1 MKQAVIT
8 QAVTKGIRGDRP
20 MKDSGS
26 IWFGNIP
33 VDWDMKK
40 IKYLFHIKKDIA
52 GQEGYTVLS
61 ITQKGIMP
69 KDLSKNEGQL
79 AESYSHY
86 QLVNPGDYA
95 MNHMD
100 LLTGW
105 VDISKYTGVT
115 SPDYR
120 VFVLDDLESNNRSFY
135 LYLMQMCYSNRIF
148 YGLGQGVS
156 GMGRWRLQADK
167 FLNFSIV
174 VPSKDEQQEIADY
187 LDAKCAEID
196 NLISKKEQYISE
208 IENYKKSLIYEYVT
222 GKKECPAMVQNED
235 VSNAYPYFPAPVHA
249 SSARFAQ
256 AVLMSKILEESSKGM
271 GRVKLEKTLF
281 TIENHIGFNFDTEYL
296 REAAGPLDAS
306 IYECEKIIT
315 RRNKWFSMKTSS
327 YGVSYAPT
335 NDVDK
340 YKKYYAKYFSEYN
353 SEIERII
360 DVFRNYTTEQAEIIA
375 TLFAAWNDAIID
387 KKQFTDDD
395 IVDDVLNN
403 WHESKRRF
411 PRQVWLRAMNEIRKN
426 HIIPKGY
433 GKHTVMKEMQ

>member
-1 MKQAVIT
+1 MREMKDSGIEWIGDIPKNWNMSKIGSLYTQRNEKVSDKEYQPLSVTMQGVLPQLASAAKTDDGDNRKLVRVGDFAINSRSDRRGSCGISPLDGSVSLINIILTPRTTMHPGYYDWLFHTTLFADEFYKWGHGIVADLWTTRWQEMKSICVPVPEYAEQKRISEFLNSECAEIDAVLEKTHASIDEYKKLKQAVIT
-8 QAVTKGIRGDRP
+8 QAVTKGIRGNRP

-61 ITQKGIMP
+61 ITQKGIVP

-79 AESYSHY
+79 AENYSHY

-196 NLISKKEQYISE
+196 NLISKKEQYITE

-222 GKKECPAMVQNED
+222 GKKEV
-235 VSNAYPYFPAPVHA
+235 
-249 SSARFAQ
+249 
-256 AVLMSKILEESSKGM
+256 I
-271 GRVKLEKTLF
+271 
-281 TIENHIGFNFDTEYL
+281 
-296 REAAGPLDAS
+296 
-306 IYECEKIIT
+306 
-315 RRNKWFSMKTSS
+315 
-327 YGVSYAPT
+327 
-335 NDVDK
+335 
-340 YKKYYAKYFSEYN
+340 
-353 SEIERII
+353 
-360 DVFRNYTTEQAEIIA
+360 
-375 TLFAAWNDAIID
+375 
-387 KKQFTDDD
+387 
-395 IVDDVLNN
+395 
-403 WHESKRRF
+403 
-411 PRQVWLRAMNEIRKN
+411 
-426 HIIPKGY
+426 
-433 GKHTVMKEMQ
+433 

>member
-1 MKQAVIT
+1 MREMKDSGIEWIGDIPKNWNMSKIGSLYTQRNEKVSDKEYQPLSVTMQGVLPQLASAAKTDDGDNRKLVRVGDFAINSRSDRRGSCGISPLDGSVSLINIILTPRTTMHPGYYDWLFHTTLFADEFYKWGHGIVADLWTTRWQEMKSICVPVPEYAEQKRISEFLNSECAEIDAVLEKTRASIDEYKKLKQAVIT

-33 VDWDMKK
+33 VNWDMKK
-40 IKYLFHIKKDIA
+40 IKYLFYIKKDIA

-61 ITQKGIMP
+61 ITQKGIVP

-79 AESYSHY
+79 AENYSHY

-222 GKKECPAMVQNED
+222 GKKE
-235 VSNAYPYFPAPVHA
+235 
-249 SSARFAQ
+249 
-256 AVLMSKILEESSKGM
+256 
-271 GRVKLEKTLF
+271 
-281 TIENHIGFNFDTEYL
+281 
-296 REAAGPLDAS
+296 
-306 IYECEKIIT
+306 
-315 RRNKWFSMKTSS
+315 
-327 YGVSYAPT
+327 
-335 NDVDK
+335 VD
-340 YKKYYAKYFSEYN
+340 
-353 SEIERII
+353 
-360 DVFRNYTTEQAEIIA
+360 
-375 TLFAAWNDAIID
+375 
-387 KKQFTDDD
+387 
-395 IVDDVLNN
+395 
-403 WHESKRRF
+403 
-411 PRQVWLRAMNEIRKN
+411 
-426 HIIPKGY
+426 
-433 GKHTVMKEMQ
+433 